1 MSRRRHATP
10 RVRSWRA
17 NIGTAILEGCSA
29 SFSRLIACSVSG
41 FLVKFKL
48 FSDEQVYPQG
58 SMNVPVRKKSKS
70 VARAAE
76 QTYFSHGCDF

>member
-1 MSRRRHATP
+1 MRAVQLPSVGLSRAACP
-10 RVRSWRA
+10 
-17 NIGTAILEGCSA
+17 G
-29 SFSRLIACSVSG
+29 FS
-41 FLVKFKL
+41 FKL